1 MLLLSLWMLVDAFLH
16 QISGAV
22 PLKLECLCHH
32 TQGWKQLRVPC
43 DSHHY
48 SFTYLIFK
56 ATQSSKICST
66 SSPGDIMPI
75 TIFVQRALPSHDRLV
90 KNAKTQR
97 SWGILDQLWMSGSIY
112 RRIHIRFQ
120 VRKKMLQIWT

>member
-1 MLLLSLWMLVDAFLH
+1 MLVDAFLH

-32 TQGWKQLRVPC
+32 GQGWKQLRVPS

-48 SFTYLIFK
+48 SFTYLILRQHK
-56 ATQSSKICST
+56 AVKSAVQRAPEIQSLFNSIN
-66 SSPGDIMPI
+66 
-75 TIFVQRALPSHDRLV
+75 IFVQRALPSHDRLG

-112 RRIHIRFQ
+112 RRIHIGFQ

>member
-48 SFTYLIFK
+48 SFTYLISGQHK
-56 ATQSSKICST
+56 AVKSA
-66 SSPGDIMPI
+66 
-75 TIFVQRALPSHDRLV
+75 VQVAPE
-90 KNAKTQR
+90 
-97 SWGILDQLWMSGSIY
+97 I
-112 RRIHIRFQ
+112 
-120 VRKKMLQIWT
+120 